1 VAAAK
6 AVRAA
11 DEEYPSQMMPPAAHC
26 QRAVFASSKGGISMP
41 RKQLPTVLLVIIDV
55 IVTGI
60 ALCVF
65 ALFHHVLPKAMQGEN
80 IQIIRP
86 GAIVAA
92 AETQTSLSEE
102 ETSVSGQKED
112 TTIDQTVEASQQETV
127 GSFLT
132 KFAGHFSDTV
142 ISTENSY
149 SSPNT
154 SITVSK
160 KVLGSGNSTITYY
173 IADVYIA
180 DISLFRTGFAGNTY
194 GKGLRDSLVDMD
206 VFYDALVSVAG
217 DYYGNHDDGVVIR
230 NGVVYRSEKTQEDI
244 CVLYYDGTMETFSPG
259 EFDIDRAVANG
270 AWQAWT
276 FGPMLLKGNGEQ
288 MTSFNTTSYLTKN
301 HPRTAI
307 GYYEP
312 GHYCFV
318 VIDGRDTGYSSGM
331 TLTQM
336 SGLFAS
342 LGCRA
347 AYNLDGGKS
356 AVMVYSDAVVN
367 QPDGGGRELSDCVY
381 IAEAIQ

>member
-1 VAAAK
+1 MTRKPLAA
-6 AVRAA
+6 
-11 DEEYPSQMMPPAAHC
+11 
-26 QRAVFASSKGGISMP
+26 GI
-41 RKQLPTVLLVIIDV
+41 LIFID
-55 IVTGI
+55 ILVTGA

-65 ALFHHVLPKAMQGEN
+65 ALFHHVLPRAMQGEG
-80 IQIIRP
+80 IQILRP
-86 GAIVAA
+86 GTNAS
-92 AETQTSLSEE
+92 AEEAQTSSADNEISISGQQEDTATVQTE
-102 ETSVSGQKED
+102 ETS
-112 TTIDQTVEASQQETV
+112 QQEAV
-127 GSFLT
+127 DSFLK
-132 KFAGHFSDTV
+132 KFAGHFFDTV
-142 ISTENSY
+142 ITTENTY
-149 SSPNT
+149 SSSDA

-160 KVLGSGNSTITYY
+160 KVLGIGNSTITYY
-173 IADVYIA
+173 MADVYIA

-194 GKGLRDSLVDMD
+194 GKGLRDSLLDMD

-230 NGVVYRSEKTQEDI
+230 NGVVYRSEVTQEDI

-259 EFDIDRAVANG
+259 EFDIDQAVLRG

-276 FGPMLLKGNGEQ
+276 FGPMLLNGNGEQ
-288 MTSFNTTSYLTKN
+288 MTSFNASSYLTKN

-331 TLTQM
+331 TLAQM

-356 AVMVYSDAVVN
+356 AVMVYADDVVN

-381 IAEAIQ
+381 VEEGIQ

>member
-1 VAAAK
+1 
-6 AVRAA
+6 
-11 DEEYPSQMMPPAAHC
+11 MPPAGSSAGG
-26 QRAVFASSKGGISMP
+26 FASSKGGISML
-41 RKQLPTVLLVIIDV
+41 RKTIPAFLLVIIDV
-55 IVTGI
+55 LVTGA

-65 ALFHHVLPKAMQGEN
+65 ALFHHVLPMAIQGEN
-80 IQIIRP
+80 IQIVRP

-92 AETQTSLSEE
+92 AESQSSLTDK
-102 ETSVSGQKED
+102 ETSVS
-112 TTIDQTVEASQQETV
+112 SQQAEPAAMAQTGETSTQEDI
-127 GSFLT
+127 GSFLK

-142 ISTENSY
+142 ISTENTY
-149 SSPNT
+149 SSPNA

-160 KVLGSGNSTITYY
+160 EVVGSGNSTITYY
-173 IADVYIA
+173 VADVYIS

-194 GKGLRDSLVDMD
+194 GKGLRDSLEDMD
-206 VFYDALVSVAG
+206 EYYNALVSVAG

-230 NGVVYRSEKTQEDI
+230 NGVVYRNEMAQEDI
-244 CVLYYDGTMETFSPG
+244 CVLYYDGTMETLSPG
-259 EFDIDRAVANG
+259 EFDIDQAVAKG

-288 MTSFNTTSYLTKN
+288 MTSFNTSSYLTKN

-336 SGLFAS
+336 SELFAS

-356 AVMVYSDAVVN
+356 AAMVYSDTVVN
-367 QPDGGGRELSDCVY
+367 QPDSGGRELSDCVY

>member
-1 VAAAK
+1 
-6 AVRAA
+6 
-11 DEEYPSQMMPPAAHC
+11 
-26 QRAVFASSKGGISMP
+26 MP
-41 RKQLPTVLLVIIDV
+41 RKPLPAYMLVIIDV
-55 IVTGI
+55 LVTGV

-65 ALFHHVLPKAMQGEN
+65 ALFHHVLPKALQGEN
-80 IQIIRP
+80 FQIVRP
-86 GAIVAA
+86 GTGIAA
-92 AETQTSLSEE
+92 AETQISSAEE
-102 ETSVSGQKED
+102 KASVTRQQEEHATIAQAGESSG
-112 TTIDQTVEASQQETV
+112 QETV
-127 GSFLT
+127 GSFRA
-132 KFAGHFSDTV
+132 KFADHFSDTV

-149 SSPNT
+149 TSPNA

-160 KVLGSGNSTITYY
+160 EVIGSGNSTITYY

-194 GKGLRDSLVDMD
+194 GKGLRDSLLDMD

-217 DYYGNHDDGVVIR
+217 DYYGNHDNGVVIR
-230 NGVVYRSEKTQEDI
+230 NGVVYRSEVTQEDI

-259 EFDIDRAVANG
+259 EFDIDQAVAKG

-276 FGPMLLKGNGEQ
+276 FGPMLLHGNGEQ
-288 MTSFNTTSYLTKN
+288 VTSFNTSVYLTKN

-318 VIDGRDTGYSSGM
+318 VIDGRDTGYSNGM

-336 SGLFAS
+336 SGLFYS
-342 LGCRA
+342 LGCQA

-356 AVMVYSDAVVN
+356 AVMVFSDSVVN
-367 QPDGGGRELSDCVY
+367 RPDGGGRELSDCVY